1 MASLVEELVTV
12 LEEEEKIYQT
22 LISYGEK
29 KTDILIRADV
39 PELEKLTCLEQ
50 LASDDLVTHSNQ
62 QVQLLK
68 DIANVLGR
76 TEEKIYQTLISYGE
90 KKTDILIRADVPELE
105 KLTCLEQLASDDLVT
120 HSNQQVQ
127 LLKDIANVLG
137 RTEEKMT
144 VTRLITLLESQP
156 DVQKK
161 LTEARDRLLAAA
173 DRMNHLNDQNVALIK
188 QAIELN
194 EFDLT
199 LFKSLRQAPETA
211 NYDKTACNTGSLL
224 GSSGFDAMS

>member
-12 LEEEEKIYQT
+12 LEE
-22 LISYGEK
+22 
-29 KTDILIRADV
+29 
-39 PELEKLTCLEQ
+39 
-50 LASDDLVTHSNQ
+50 
-62 QVQLLK
+62 
-68 DIANVLGR
+68 
-76 TEEKIYQTLISYGE
+76 EEKIYQTLISYGE

-173 DRMNHLNDQNVALIK
+173 DRMNHQNVALIK

>member
-76 TEEKIYQTLISYGE
+76 TEEKM
-90 KKTDILIRADVPELE
+90 R
-105 KLTCLEQLASDDLVT
+105 LV
-120 HSNQQVQ
+120 
-127 LLKDIANVLG
+127 
-137 RTEEKMT
+137 
-144 VTRLITLLESQP
+144 TLLESQP